1 MASDYVETRNASLD
15 RKDGIA
21 VLAGRSLEPNRGIPL
36 NLDWVRDVRV
46 NTSAV
51 ERRTQTQAARR
62 TVKKE
67 WQAAWLLRAITC
79 MDLTTLSGDDTDE
92 RVRRLCAKGRQPI
105 QQELVQKLGIEQ
117 LGIKVAAICVY
128 HTFVETAL
136 AALEGSGIR
145 VAAVSTGF
153 PAGLSPLTER
163 VEEIRRSVE
172 AGADEID
179 VVITRAH
186 VFGGR
191 WQALYDEIAA
201 FKQACGSAHMK
212 VILGT
217 GDLLTLRNVARAS
230 LVAMMAGADFIKTST
245 GKEPTNATLPVG
257 LVMTRAIREYAQE
270 TGMAV
275 GFKPAGGIRTAKQS
289 LDWLA
294 MIKEELGDS
303 WLRAEMFRFG
313 ASGLLADIERQL
325 EHFATGRYSGV
336 QASDGVGGLAE
347 APTTEDTEEHGGGQ
361 ECPPHME
368 NEHCGKIREH
378 GIRAGAGGSKR
389 GGGLAG
395 AAWTVVWTLHWRL
408 VAGSGGGRVFR
419 HH

>member
-1 MASDYVETRNASLD
+1 MHDSL
-15 RKDGIA
+15 RELAVSHAPGAAIA
-21 VLAGRSLEPNRGIPL
+21 ELAGRPLLANAGIPL
-36 NLDWVRDVRV
+36 NLDWLREVRV

-51 ERRTQTQAARR
+51 ERRAQSHVARR

-79 MDLTTLSGDDTDE
+79 MDLTTLSGDDTEE
-92 RVRRLCAKGRQPI
+92 RVRRLCAKARQPI
-105 QQELVQKLGIEQ
+105 QQELEQKLGIQE
-117 LGIKVAAICVY
+117 LGIKVAAVCVY

-136 AALEGSGIR
+136 HALEGTGVH

-153 PAGLSPLTER
+153 PAGLSPLAER
-163 VEEIRRSVE
+163 VAEIRRSVE
-172 AGADEID
+172 AGAHEID

-201 FKQACGSAHMK
+201 FKQACGTAHMK

-230 LVAMMAGADFIKTST
+230 VVAMMAGADFIKTST

-257 LVMTRAIREYAQE
+257 FVMTRAIREYAQQ

-289 LDWLA
+289 IDWLA
-294 MIKEELGDS
+294 MIKEELGPS
-303 WLRAEMFRFG
+303 WMRAEMFRFG
-313 ASGLLADIERQL
+313 ASSLLGDIERQL
-325 EHFATGRYSGV
+325 EHHATGRYS
-336 QASDGVGGLAE
+336 AE
-347 APTTEDTEEHGGGQ
+347 Y
-361 ECPPHME
+361 
-368 NEHCGKIREH
+368 
-378 GIRAGAGGSKR
+378 
-389 GGGLAG
+389 
-395 AAWTVVWTLHWRL
+395 
-408 VAGSGGGRVFR
+408 R
-419 HH
+419 HPIA